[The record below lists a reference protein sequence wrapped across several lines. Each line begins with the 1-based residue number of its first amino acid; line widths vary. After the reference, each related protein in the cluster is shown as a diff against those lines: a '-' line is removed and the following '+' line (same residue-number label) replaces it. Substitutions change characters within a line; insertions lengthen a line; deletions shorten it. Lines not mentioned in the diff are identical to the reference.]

1 MQGLMSKVRV
11 WTKQNIAVLDQL
23 SRDGRFIAD
32 EDFIRR
38 ELEDTADIMLSIYE
52 WLADHSPTAD
62 KRPDDVRYPVWVS
75 LEREAT
81 MIPEDGY
88 VVLELEIESD
98 DIALLDTAKW
108 TCITNYSYIPEN
120 EEDRERHTD
129 YMKSLG
135 ISDARAVMTEF
146 YPEIKAEIIASWD
159 RLFDENVRLGS
170 DTAYGIVWEVREE
183 WIEKIIK

>member
-1 MQGLMSKVRV
+1 MPGIRV
-11 WTKQNIAVLDQL
+11 WSKQNIAVLDQL
-23 SRDGRFIAD
+23 DKNGRFIAD
-32 EDFIRR
+32 EFYIRK
-38 ELEDTADIMLSIYE
+38 ELEDTADIMLSIYG
-52 WLADHSPTAD
+52 WLSSHSPNASS
-62 KRPDDVRYPVWVS
+62 RPDDARYPVWVS
-75 LEREAT
+75 LVREAT
-81 MIPEDGY
+81 MIPEEGY
-88 VVLELEIESD
+88 VVVELEIDAD

-120 EEDRERHTD
+120 KEDRERHAD

-146 YPEIKAEIIASWD
+146 YPEVKNEIIASWD

-170 DTAYGIVWEVREE
+170 ETVYGIIWEVREE